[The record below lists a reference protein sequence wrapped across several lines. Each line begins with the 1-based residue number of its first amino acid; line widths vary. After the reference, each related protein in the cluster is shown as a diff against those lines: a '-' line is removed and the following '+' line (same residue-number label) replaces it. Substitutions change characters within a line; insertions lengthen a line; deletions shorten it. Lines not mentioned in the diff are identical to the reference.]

1 MQLRY
6 SVPLN
11 LDPECLPPIEATDLL
26 CYLVMDTS
34 FYTKEQFKAFKSME
48 AYNQMVSGFITNVKG
63 KLICNKF
70 VVVGKMRHS
79 QRMNEP
85 LPVWIITS
93 ITSMSTLLH
102 VSTLYGQ
109 VLVEHVSLLP
119 RRFHHVF
126 LVPRPF

>member
-1 MQLRY
+1 MKSRY
-6 SVPLN
+6 LEKISLVRI
-11 LDPECLPPIEATDLL
+11 DPATLFGATDLL

-85 LPVWIITS
+85 PLPVWIITS
-93 ITSMSTLLH
+93 K
-102 VSTLYGQ
+102 V
-109 VLVEHVSLLP
+109 
-119 RRFHHVF
+119 
-126 LVPRPF
+126 